1 MKLWFSWLMVLATV
15 LLTTYGQLML
25 KWQVGVVKK
34 PMFAWLERCPEL
46 VQWLFR
52 PWVISALAAA
62 FLASM
67 CWMLAISK
75 LDMSKA
81 YPFMALN
88 FLMVV
93 FLAVPLFGETLNT
106 AKIAGLVMIVVG
118 LLILSQ
124 G

>member
-1 MKLWFSWLMVLATV
+1 MVFATV
-15 LLTTYGQLML
+15 ALTTYGQLVL
-25 KWQVGVVKK
+25 KWQVTNKQK
-34 PMFAWLERCPEL
+34 PMFAWLEGMPEL

-52 PWVISALAAA
+52 PWVISGFAAA

-75 LDMSKA
+75 LEMSKA

-88 FLMVV
+88 FLCVV
-93 FLAVPLFGETLNT
+93 FLAVPLFGEQLN
-106 AKIAGLVMIVVG
+106 AYKLSGLAIIIVG
-118 LLILSQ
+118 LLVLSQ